1 MVSSPWLFIVQ
12 IYQFQGLRNQFL
24 QKKVRQDPQKRVIP
38 ERRTYK
44 LLVVS
49 NKKEVGMRKEL
60 IIFLLN
66 VVFELL
72 KFILG

>member
-1 MVSSPWLFIVQ
+1 MFLPKIYQNTWSKCQIFFKKSSP
-12 IYQFQGLRNQFL
+12 G
-24 QKKVRQDPQKRVIP
+24 PQKRVIP

-44 LLVVS
+44 LLVES
-49 NKKEVGMRKEL
+49 NKKEAKMRKEL

-72 KFILG
+72 KYILG